1 MANVNYS
8 VPLVRMKKMAKGL
21 GSINLTY
28 REVGIKTF
36 EYAFDDLVG
45 DE

>member
-1 MANVNYS
+1 
-8 VPLVRMKKMAKGL
+8 MKKLAKAL

-28 REVGIKTF
+28 REVGVKS
-36 EYAFDDLVG
+36 FDYTYSDLVG